1 MIKFRIGD
9 KIKVIDDDLS
19 GVVVKVN
26 ADEITVENEHGFE
39 EVYSANEILPDIAL
53 EEEIE
58 TQKEEEKEVVKSQKE
73 VYEEQIKENFTK
85 NADAYR
91 AKLEEKYKVKPK
103 VSKKRKGTFV
113 LDLHYGQLE
122 NYSKQLPTQ
131 FILKRQ
137 VKTAIDGIIK
147 AKEEGYSK
155 IILIHGKGRGVLELE
170 IKKWLDKEG
179 YYHYDAD
186 FSRYKLGAT
195 EVEL

>member
-1 MIKFRIGD
+1 MIKFKIGD
-9 KIKVIDDDLS
+9 KIKVIDDDLL
-19 GVVVKVN
+19 GVVIEIN
-26 ADEITVENEHGFE
+26 GDEITVENEHGFE
-39 EVYSANEILPDIAL
+39 EVYNSHEILPDIAL

-58 TQKEEEKEVVKSQKE
+58 THEEKEKEHIKSQKE
-73 VYEEQIKENFTK
+73 FYEEQIIENFSI
-85 NADAYR
+85 NAEAYR
-91 AKLEEKYKVKPK
+91 AKLEEKYKLKPK
-103 VSKKRKGTFV
+103 ISKKRKGTFV

-137 VKTAIDGIIK
+137 IKTAIDGVLK
-147 AKEEGYSK
+147 ANEEGYSK
-155 IILIHGKGRGVLELE
+155 IILIHGKGKGVLELE